1 MEPHPEPHVTQNMT
15 MNAQEVLDRE
25 YLELR
30 SRILDVAAS
39 LDRIQRASGSVAE
52 DSRSQLIAKAMEVLS
67 GSELHRAE
75 KIQLLFSREYNK
87 KWQDDFAVNT
97 RS

>member
-1 MEPHPEPHVTQNMT
+1 
-15 MNAQEVLDRE
+15 MNAQDVLDRE

-39 LDRIQRASGSVAE
+39 LDRIQRATGSVAD
-52 DSRSQLIAKAMEVLS
+52 DSRSQLIADAIHTLA

-87 KWQDDFAVNT
+87 KWQDDFAALT
-97 RS
+97 RP

>member
-1 MEPHPEPHVTQNMT
+1 
-15 MNAQEVLDRE
+15 MNAPEVLDRE

-39 LDRIQRASGSVAE
+39 LDRIQRASGSVE
-52 DSRSQLIAKAMEVLS
+52 GDSRSELISSAMEVLS

-87 KWQDDFAVNT
+87 KWQDDFSTLT

>member
-1 MEPHPEPHVTQNMT
+1 MKPPDTQNLT
-15 MNAQEVLDRE
+15 MNAPEVLDRE

-39 LDRIQRASGSVAE
+39 LDRIQRASGTVE
-52 DSRSQLIAKAMEVLS
+52 GDSRAGLIASAMEVLS
-67 GSELHRAE
+67 GAELHRAE

-87 KWQDDFAVNT
+87 KWQDDFSTLT